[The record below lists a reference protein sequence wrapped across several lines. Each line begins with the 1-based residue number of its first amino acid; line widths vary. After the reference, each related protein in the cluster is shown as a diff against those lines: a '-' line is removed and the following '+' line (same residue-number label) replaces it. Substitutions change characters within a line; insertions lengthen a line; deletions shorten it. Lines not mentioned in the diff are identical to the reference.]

1 MPDENPSLTDFAGA
15 FIPLGQT
22 ESFSIKRYQNAQAAL
37 SRSNFKIGYRFLKD
51 QSRKDLET
59 LYVFFRVVDDLVDE
73 PYPGEDPKEELSA
86 WTEDLSGGARFDHP
100 LSVRLHELVDRLG
113 VPQEILLDVVRGMAT
128 DLDRVRIASMAD
140 LRKYCYLAAGAVG
153 RACIPVFGGDL
164 ERLAPYADALGEAFQ
179 LTNILRDVKEDA
191 ARDRIYLP
199 ADRMLHYGVSDT
211 DVLSG
216 VLTEGLRELLCELW
230 DISEEDYRKAQI
242 LLSTSDDR
250 KVMRPARAME
260 AYYHEIHREIRRRDF
275 NVFSR
280 PVSLSK
286 FRKASLLLFFLMVG
300 QWAKIPKNSQQ
311 TEDSG
316 RRVR

>member
-1 MPDENPSLTDFAGA
+1 MPDDNPSLINFSGA
-15 FIPLGQT
+15 STPLGQT

-37 SRSNFKIGYRFLKD
+37 SRSNFRIGYRFLKD

-73 PYPGEDPKEELSA
+73 PYPGEDPEMELSA

-100 LSVRLHELVDRLG
+100 LSVRLHELVDRRG
-113 VPQEILLDVVRGMAT
+113 IPAEILLDVVRGMAM
-128 DLDRVRIASMAD
+128 DLDRVRIAGMAD
-140 LRKYCYLAAGAVG
+140 LREYCYLAAGAVG

-164 ERLAPYADALGEAFQ
+164 ERLSPYADALGEAFQ

-199 ADRMLHYGVSDT
+199 ADRMRHFGVLET

-216 VLTEGLRELLCELW
+216 VLTEGLRELLGELW
-230 DISEEDYRKAQI
+230 EIAEQDYRKAHA
-242 LLSTSDDR
+242 LLVTAEDR

-260 AYYHEIHREIRRRDF
+260 AYYHEIHREIRRRNFD
-275 NVFSR
+275 VFSR
-280 PVSLSK
+280 PVSLSRFK
-286 FRKASLLLFFLMVG
+286 KASLLFFFLTVG
-300 QWAKIPKNSQQ
+300 QWVNIPKNHQHP
-311 TEDSG
+311 EDFG
-316 RRVR
+316 RRTD

>member
-1 MPDENPSLTDFAGA
+1 LTDFAGV

-59 LYVFFRVVDDLVDE
+59 LYVFFRVIDDLVDE

-100 LSVRLHELVDRLG
+100 LSARLHELVERRG
-113 VPQEILLDVVRGMAT
+113 VPPDILLDVIRGMAM
-128 DLDRVRIASMAD
+128 DLDRVRIASMAE
-140 LRKYCYLAAGAVG
+140 LREYCYLAAGAVG

-164 ERLAPYADALGEAFQ
+164 DRLAPYADALGEAFQ

-199 ADRMLHYGVSDT
+199 ADRMLDYGVSET

-216 VLTEGLRELLCELW
+216 VLTEGFRELLLEIW
-230 DISEEDYRKAQI
+230 TISEQDYMKAQA
-242 LLSTSDDR
+242 LLVTSEDQ

-260 AYYHEIHREIRRRDF
+260 AYYHEIHREIRRRNFD
-275 NVFSR
+275 VFSK

-286 FRKASLLLFFLMVG
+286 LKKASLLLFFLAVG
-300 QWAKIPKNSQQ
+300 QWVKVPRNPKNS
-311 TEDSG
+311 EDTP
-316 RRVR
+316 RRSH